1 MGVLKDPCFSP
12 EKASIFSETQ
22 NPKFVSFA
30 INNRNDTIVQ
40 KYTISIIDSPGL
52 FEVKDKE
59 HIDAERTNEVIAQ
72 TIARC
77 LENEITNIHC
87 MIMFVTFE
95 AGINRDDIESMK
107 LFLDLFGGSGV
118 SVALCVTH
126 ADKHADSWRNSIK
139 EQILRHPELSI
150 LLEKEKMPIMF
161 MGCVDTTDKLYS
173 SEEDLT
179 EDYKNVYE
187 MRKDMLQFIFAAK
200 EKKPLNQMKVA
211 KKKIEQ
217 VHEAINIIVN
227 NFKLFINTNDF
238 KTSIVQEAIIT
249 HKDNLKYL
257 EDNNAYMNVP
267 QMAEKFIAL
276 IDFAKKFK
284 EKNMDNN
291 LKNELLW
298 PLKLTE
304 IDSKNKNILC

>member
-1 MGVLKDPCFSP
+1 MTSNSEFWNKKKTEKKPLDQSQVNSVKKQIYDHNEFEFVETDVRNCLLCGRTRSGKTTTMGVLKDPCFSP

-211 KKKIEQ
+211 KKKDRASTRSDKHNSE
-217 VHEAINIIVN
+217 
-227 NFKLFINTNDF
+227 
-238 KTSIVQEAIIT
+238 
-249 HKDNLKYL
+249 
-257 EDNNAYMNVP
+257 
-267 QMAEKFIAL
+267 
-276 IDFAKKFK
+276 
-284 EKNMDNN
+284 
-291 LKNELLW
+291 
-298 PLKLTE
+298 
-304 IDSKNKNILC
+304 

>member
-1 MGVLKDPCFSP
+1 MTSNSEFWNKKKTEKKPLDQSQVNSVKKQIYDHNEFEFVETDVRNCLLCGRTRSGKTTTMGVLKDPCFSP

-126 ADKHADSWRNSIK
+126 ADKHSDSWRNSIK

-161 MGCVDTTDKLYS
+161 MGCVDTTDKLYN

-179 EDYKNVYE
+179 EDYKNIYE

-211 KKKIEQ
+211 KKKR
-217 VHEAINIIVN
+217 
-227 NFKLFINTNDF
+227 
-238 KTSIVQEAIIT
+238 SS
-249 HKDNLKYL
+249 KY
-257 EDNNAYMNVP
+257 M
-267 QMAEKFIAL
+267 KR
-276 IDFAKKFK
+276 
-284 EKNMDNN
+284 
-291 LKNELLW
+291 
-298 PLKLTE
+298 
-304 IDSKNKNILC
+304 